1 MHVKSKEIIG
11 LAGPNGAGKTTTFY
25 IIAGVLRAD
34 QGSIILNNKDI
45 SRLPLYARVKLGI
58 GYLPQEPS
66 ILLGISVLDN
76 LMIALQNRYDLN
88 QYKKNQLA
96 QQLMEE
102 FKISHIQNNLG
113 YVLSGGE
120 KRRLEI
126 ARTLAIKPK
135 FILLDEPFSGVDPI
149 AILNIKKTIQKLSQ
163 KNLGIII
170 TDHNVRE
177 IFSICHRI
185 YIIHQGKLIASGSP
199 KSIKKNDYVKNIYLG
214 NFS

>member
-1 MHVKSKEIIG
+1 

-34 QGSIILNNKDI
+34 QGQIILNDQDI
-45 SRLPLYARVKLGI
+45 SHLPLYMRVRLGI

-76 LMIALQNRYDLN
+76 LMIALQNRSDLN
-88 QYKKNQLA
+88 KFQKYQLA
-96 QQLMEE
+96 QNLMEE
-102 FKISHIQNNLG
+102 FNINHIQKNLG
-113 YVLSGGE
+113 HVLSGGE

-149 AILNIKKTIQKLSQ
+149 AISNIKQ
-163 KNLGIII
+163 
-170 TDHNVRE
+170 
-177 IFSICHRI
+177 
-185 YIIHQGKLIASGSP
+185 
-199 KSIKKNDYVKNIYLG
+199 IKK
-214 NFS
+214 